1 MKRFEGK
8 RVLVTGAT
16 SGIGLAGALRIALE
30 GGEVIATGRDKSR
43 LDKLRSQ
50 LPSTATVLQNDAGEL
65 ADIEILPR
73 LIRKLGPLDGVW
85 LNAGSARVAALD
97 ELTPEVFDL
106 VIGTNLKGPM
116 LQMASL
122 ASHINEGASIVLTSS
137 TAAYEGSPSASVYAA
152 AKGAMIAVARCW
164 ASALGS
170 RNIRVNTLVPGPID
184 TSFRDFMDPA
194 FRERF
199 EADVT
204 SRLALP
210 RVGTAEEA
218 AAVALFLLSS
228 DAAFVTGS
236 QYAVDGGLVM
246 Q

>member
-122 ASHINEGASIVLTSS
+122 ASHIDEGASIVLTSS

-164 ASALGS
+164 ASALGN